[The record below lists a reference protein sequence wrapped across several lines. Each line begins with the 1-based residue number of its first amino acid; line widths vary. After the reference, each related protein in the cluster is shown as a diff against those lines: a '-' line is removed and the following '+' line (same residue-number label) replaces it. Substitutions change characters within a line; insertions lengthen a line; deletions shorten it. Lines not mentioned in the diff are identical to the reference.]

1 MGFDPRQWPGRD
13 RASRPVTGNFDALVE
28 ENAALK
34 QEVLRLRRLLDR
46 YERLERD
53 PRTQTRSLWVTAQQ
67 AHQWARN
74 LTQQPGWSS
83 LRAGDQGSGLQA
95 LIDQLNHASFLPQ
108 LSLEQRLDRLAP
120 GLGNDLHAAVSGLGA
135 KQRLAILA
143 AFAVYG
149 VSAREWLDDE
159 PRRVVAELRQRCSD
173 RRSTQRERPGAK
185 RTAHHAE
192 PADDPPRAAAYRQL
206 GLSWGASREAIKQAH
221 RRLVKQHHPD
231 VGGDAAVFR
240 EVNAAYQLLIH

>member
-1 MGFDPRQWPGRD
+1 MVILAG
-13 RASRPVTGNFDALVE
+13 
-28 ENAALK
+28 
-34 QEVLRLRRLLDR
+34 
-46 YERLERD
+46 
-53 PRTQTRSLWVTAQQ
+53 
-67 AHQWARN
+67 
-74 LTQQPGWSS
+74 
-83 LRAGDQGSGLQA
+83 GDQGSGLQA

-206 GLSWGASREAIKQAH
+206 GLSWGRAVKRSSRPTVGWSSSIT
-221 RRLVKQHHPD
+221 RMLV
-231 VGGDAAVFR
+231 GM
-240 EVNAAYQLLIH
+240 LLFFAR